1 MEFSA
6 AGHDH
11 QKHLL
16 SSLVEKGKLPHA
28 LLFAGPRGVGKRTIA
43 VELVKNLFCEK
54 GSACAMCRGCRNV
67 DSGLHPDFTYVSG
80 ETSIKIDELRVIM
93 KEVYES
99 PFEAQVRV
107 VLIDNAE
114 LMTRE
119 AANALL
125 KTLEEPPPSN
135 LFVLVSSKEQEIPL
149 TVRSRC
155 MRLGFGPLSMEH
167 LCAYFERTPRL
178 DAQKARLLAAMS
190 SGSIAS
196 GLFWAEEEHYLMR
209 QRIADLLTSGK
220 QASAQAALL
229 AERMTAKEHEM
240 EYLSFLLSF
249 FRDIWRLSMAVGD
262 EAPDLLNE
270 DLAGIMMKAAPGG
283 GAWAESSIIRI
294 QKMLRTLR
302 YNINRWLAMETLM
315 LHLVRPA

>member
-1 MEFSA
+1 MEFRA
-6 AGHDH
+6 LGHDH
-11 QKHLL
+11 QKHVLT
-16 SSLVEKGKLPHA
+16 SLVEKGKLPHA
-28 LLFAGPRGVGKRTIA
+28 LLFAGPRGVGKRTMA

-54 GSACAMCRGCRNV
+54 GTACGTCRGCRNV

-80 ETSIKIDELRVIM
+80 EASIKIDELRAIM

-99 PFEAQVRV
+99 PFEAPVRV

-114 LMTRE
+114 LMTHE

-135 LFVLVSSKEQEIPL
+135 LFVLVSSREQEIPL

-155 MRLGFGPLSMEH
+155 MRLGFGPLSTGD
-167 LCAYFERTPRL
+167 LCAYFERMLRL
-178 DAQKARLLAAMS
+178 DGQRARVLAAIS

-196 GLFWAEEEHYLMR
+196 GLFWMEEEHYRMR
-209 QRIADLLTSGK
+209 QRIAELLISGK
-220 QASAQAALL
+220 QASANAALL

-240 EYLSFLLSF
+240 EYLSFLFSF
-249 FRDIWRLSMAVGD
+249 FRDVWWLCHTNDAAGV
-262 EAPDLLNE
+262 LNE
-270 DLAGIMMKAAPGG
+270 DLAETMKDAGAGG
-283 GAWAESSIIRI
+283 AAWAESSIKRI
-294 QKMLRTLR
+294 QEMSRTLR

>member
-11 QKHLL
+11 QKHVL

-43 VELVKNLFCEK
+43 VELAKNLFCDE
-54 GSACAMCRGCRNV
+54 GRACGMCRGCRNI
-67 DSGLHPDFTYVSG
+67 DSGLHPDFTLVSG
-80 ETSIKIDELRVIM
+80 ETSIKIDELRLIM

-99 PFEAQVRV
+99 PFEAPVRV

-114 LMTRE
+114 LMTHE

-135 LFVLVSSKEQEIPL
+135 LFVLVSSREQEIPL

-155 MRLGFGPLSMEH
+155 MRLGFGPLSMEN
-167 LCAYFERTPRL
+167 LCAYFEGVLKL
-178 DAQKARLLAAMS
+178 DGQKARLLAAMS
-190 SGSIAS
+190 NGSIAS
-196 GLFWAEEEHYLMR
+196 GLFWMEEEHYLMR
-209 QRIADLLTSGK
+209 QRIAELLAGGK
-220 QASAQAALL
+220 GASTHGALL
-229 AERMTAKEHEM
+229 AERMAAKEHEM

-249 FRDIWRLSMAVGD
+249 FRDIWWLCRTGD
-262 EAPDLLNE
+262 AANLLNK
-270 DLAGIMMKAAPGG
+270 DLAGIMSGAAAGG
-283 GAWAESSIIRI
+283 AAWAESSILRI
-294 QKMLRTLR
+294 QEMSKTLR

>member
-43 VELVKNLFCEK
+43 VELVKNLFCEE

-67 DSGLHPDFTYVSG
+67 EAGLHPDFTLVSG
-80 ETSIKIDELRVIM
+80 ETSIKIDELRAIM
-93 KEVYES
+93 KEVYE
-99 PFEAQVRV
+99 PPYVAPVRA
-107 VLIDNAE
+107 VLIDDAE
-114 LMTRE
+114 LMTHE

-135 LFVLVSSKEQEIPL
+135 LFVLVSSREQEIPL

-155 MRLGFGPLSMEH
+155 MRLGFGPLSTEN
-167 LCAYFERTPRL
+167 LCAYFEGVLKL
-178 DAQKARLLAAMS
+178 DGQKAQLLAAMS
-190 SGSIAS
+190 NGSIAS
-196 GLFWAEEEHYLMR
+196 GLFWMEEEHYRMR
-209 QRIADLLTSGK
+209 QKIAELLTGGEGMSIR
-220 QASAQAALL
+220 AALL
-229 AERMTAKEHEM
+229 AERMTAKEDEM

-249 FRDIWRLSMAVGD
+249 FRDIWWLCRTGD
-262 EAPDLLNE
+262 AANLLNK
-270 DLAGIMMKAAPGG
+270 DLAGIMSDAAAGG
-283 GAWAESSIIRI
+283 VAWAEGSIIRI
-294 QKMLRTLR
+294 QEMSKTLR

>member
-1 MEFSA
+1 MEFNA
-6 AGHDH
+6 LGHDH
-11 QKHLL
+11 QKHVL
-16 SSLVEKGKLPHA
+16 SSLVQKGKLPHA

-54 GSACAMCRGCRNV
+54 GSACATCRGCRNV
-67 DSGLHPDFTYVSG
+67 EAGLHPDFTLVSG
-80 ETSIKIDELRVIM
+80 ETSIKIDELRLIM

-99 PFEAQVRV
+99 PFEAPVRA

-114 LMTRE
+114 LMTHE

-135 LFVLVSSKEQEIPL
+135 LFLLVSSREQEIPL

-155 MRLGFGPLSMEH
+155 MRLGFGPLSTEN
-167 LCAYFERTPRL
+167 LCAYFERVARL
-178 DAQKARLLAAMS
+178 DVQKAQVLAAIS
-190 SGSIAS
+190 NGSIAS
-196 GLFWAEEEHYLMR
+196 GLFWMEEEHYGMR
-209 QRIADLLTSGK
+209 QRIAELLTGGK
-220 QASAQAALL
+220 QTSANAALL
-229 AERMTAKEHEM
+229 AERMTAKEHET

-249 FRDIWRLSMAVGD
+249 FRDIWWLCQTCDSGG
-262 EAPDLLNE
+262 LLNK
-270 DLAGIMMKAAPGG
+270 DLAGIMSDARAGDA
-283 GAWAESSIIRI
+283 AWAESSITRIRE
-294 QKMLRTLR
+294 MSRTLR

>member
-43 VELVKNLFCEK
+43 VELVKNLFCKE
-54 GSACAMCRGCRNV
+54 GSACETCRECRNV
-67 DSGLHPDFTYVSG
+67 TSGLHPDFTHLSG
-80 ETSIKIDELRVIM
+80 EASIKIDELRAIM
-93 KEVYES
+93 KEVYEPPYS
-99 PFEAQVRV
+99 APVRA

-114 LMTRE
+114 RMTHE

-135 LFVLVSSKEQEIPL
+135 LFVLVSSREQEIPL

-155 MRLGFGPLSMEH
+155 MRLGFGPLSTEH
-167 LCAYFERTPRL
+167 LRQYFEGVLQL
-178 DAQKARLLAAMS
+178 DGQKAQVLAAIS
-190 SGSIAS
+190 NGSIAS
-196 GLFWAEEEHYLMR
+196 GLFWMEEEHYRMR
-209 QRIADLLTSGK
+209 QRIAELLTGGKETSGR
-220 QASAQAALL
+220 AAFL
-229 AERMTAKEHEM
+229 AERMAVKEDEM

-249 FRDIWRLSMAVGD
+249 FRDIWWLCRTGD
-262 EAPDLLNE
+262 ADGLANK
-270 DLAGIMMKAAPGG
+270 DLAGIMGDAAAG
-283 GAWAESSIIRI
+283 GAGWAESSMRKI
-294 QKMLRTLR
+294 QEMSTTLR